1 MTKNRQMAVNIAATI
16 IAFAVS
22 TGITFFLTPF
32 IVGRLGRA
40 AYGFIGLSSSIIDY
54 TSLIT
59 IALNAMAGRFVSIS
73 YMKGDKELA
82 NKYFSSV
89 FFSNLF
95 FAGVLLLLSTF
106 FLVYIDV
113 LLDVPPRT
121 AWRCEAS
128 FWAFSVKQHV
138 GFGHW

>member
-59 IALNAMAGRFVSIS
+59 IALNAMAGRSVSIS

-113 LLDVPPRT
+113 LLDVPPD
-121 AWRCEAS
+121 CLEM
-128 FWAFSVKQHV
+128 
-138 GFGHW
+138 